1 MYIPA
6 HFKIKD
12 TAEIRTFVQAHPF
25 GMLLTNGSKVPD
37 VSHLPMQLLTDDA
50 ENDSINIHLSKA
62 NPHANELEDGESAV
76 AVFLGTNG
84 YISPRWYAAKDN
96 VPTWNYTAVHAI
108 GTLRKIENED
118 ELMKLVDQLTIEH
131 EAGAESPW
139 RADWSNTK
147 IRNMVKAIVGF
158 EMKVERWEGKKKVG
172 QNRSAEDQASLKRNL
187 EQSDDPAYQFLA
199 QQMKKTNSSKN

>member
-6 HFKIKD
+6 DFKMND
-12 TAEIRTFVQAHPF
+12 AAEIRAFVQAHPF
-25 GMLLTNGSKVPD
+25 GTLLTNGKQVPQ
-37 VSHLPMQLLTDDA
+37 VTHLPMQLLTEDA
-50 ENDSINIHLSKA
+50 ENDSLNLHLSKA
-62 NPHANELEDGESAV
+62 NPHASGLENGESAI
-76 AVFLGTNG
+76 AVFVGTNG

-108 GTLRKIENED
+108 GTLRKIENEE

-139 RADWSNTK
+139 RADWPVAK
-147 IRNMVKAIVGF
+147 FRKMVKAIVGF
-158 EMKVERWEGKKKVG
+158 ELKVERWEGKKKVG

-187 EQSDDPAYQFLA
+187 ENSGDPAYQFLA
-199 QQMKKTNSSKN
+199 KQMKTN

>member
-6 HFKIKD
+6 DFKMND

-25 GMLLTNGSKVPD
+25 GMLLNNGSGIPA
-37 VSHLPMQLLTDDA
+37 VSHLPMQLLTDNA
-50 ENDSINIHLSKA
+50 GNDSINIHFSKA
-62 NPHANELEDGESAV
+62 NPHAKALEDGESAV

-108 GTLRKIENED
+108 GTLRKIENEE

-139 RADWSNTK
+139 RADWSVAK
-147 IRNMVKAIVGF
+147 IRKMVKAIVGF
-158 EMKVERWEGKKKVG
+158 ELKVERWEGKKKVG

-187 EQSDDPAYQFLA
+187 ENSGDPAYQMLA
-199 QQMKKTNSSKN
+199 KQMKTN

>member
-1 MYIPA
+1 
-6 HFKIKD
+6 
-12 TAEIRTFVQAHPF
+12 
-25 GMLLTNGSKVPD
+25 MLFRS
-37 VSHLPMQLLTDDA
+37 
-50 ENDSINIHLSKA
+50 
-62 NPHANELEDGESAV
+62 
-76 AVFLGTNG
+76 G

-118 ELMKLVDQLTIEH
+118 ELMKLVDLLTIEH

-139 RADWSNTK
+139 RADWSVTK
-147 IRNMVKAIVGF
+147 IRKMVKAIVGF

>member
-6 HFKIKD
+6 DFKMND
-12 TAEIRTFVQAHPF
+12 AAEIRAFVQAHPF
-25 GMLLTNGSKVPD
+25 GTLLTNVKQVPQ
-37 VSHLPMQLLTDDA
+37 VTHLPMQLLTDDA
-50 ENDSINIHLSKA
+50 ENDSLNLHLSKA
-62 NPHANELEDGESAV
+62 NPHASGLENGESAI
-76 AVFLGTNG
+76 AVFVGTNG

-108 GTLRKIENED
+108 GTLRKIENEE

-139 RADWSNTK
+139 RADWSVAK
-147 IRNMVKAIVGF
+147 IRKMVKAIVGF
-158 EMKVERWEGKKKVG
+158 ELKVERWEGKKKVG

-187 EQSDDPAYQFLA
+187 ENSGDPAYQMLA
-199 QQMKKTNSSKN
+199 KQMKTN